1 MTVTKLSAA
10 ESLEAS
16 GPATTPS
23 PATKPQPPAPADV
36 PRAAI
41 VTLALLA
48 VLFAMRLA
56 KDFCIAVV
64 IGLMISYALEPLVGW
79 MARHRVPRSLAAAL
93 VLLTLVG
100 GLGSAVYVI
109 EDDAAAFLD
118 TVPLTADKLREVITA
133 ARPAAANAVG
143 KMEKLADAIEKSA
156 SEAAAPA
163 PPPHGVTPVQIQ
175 TKPIDVRGYLWS
187 GSLGLVALAA
197 ETALLLFLTYFLLAS
212 GDLFKR
218 KLVQLIGSSL
228 ARKRVTLQVL
238 EDIDRQIQRFLV
250 VRLLASLAIGTGS
263 ALAFHALGLDHA
275 ILWGIAAGL
284 LNSIP
289 YFGPGIVTV
298 GVTLATLVQH
308 GTISMA
314 LLVGGASLVL
324 ASLDGFVLVPL
335 LIRRTARMNEVAT
348 FAGLLF
354 WGWMWGS
361 AGLLLAVPIMMIIKA
376 ICDRVDDLKPVGELL
391 GE

>member
-1 MTVTKLSAA
+1 VVR
-10 ESLEAS
+10 E
-16 GPATTPS
+16 
-23 PATKPQPPAPADV
+23 
-36 PRAAI
+36 
-41 VTLALLA
+41 LL
-48 VLFAMRLA
+48 
-56 KDFCIAVV
+56 
-64 IGLMISYALEPLVGW
+64 
-79 MARHRVPRSLAAAL
+79 
-93 VLLTLVG
+93 
-100 GLGSAVYVI
+100 
-109 EDDAAAFLD
+109 
-118 TVPLTADKLREVITA
+118 
-133 ARPAAANAVG
+133 
-143 KMEKLADAIEKSA
+143 
-156 SEAAAPA
+156 
-163 PPPHGVTPVQIQ
+163 
-175 TKPIDVRGYLWS
+175 
-187 GSLGLVALAA
+187 
-197 ETALLLFLTYFLLAS
+197 
-212 GDLFKR
+212 KR